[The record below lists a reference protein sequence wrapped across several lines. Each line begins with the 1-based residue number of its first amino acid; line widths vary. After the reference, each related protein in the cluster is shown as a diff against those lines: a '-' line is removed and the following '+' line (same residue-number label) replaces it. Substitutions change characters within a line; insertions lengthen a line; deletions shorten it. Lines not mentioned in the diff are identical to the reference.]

1 MRAPYHPPVI
11 QKLHAGLMNKFS
23 GSPNIKRTARDAIDG
38 VPVADLV
45 ARFGSPLFVFSE
57 PMLRRRYREVR
68 DAFTTRY
75 PNVVFGWS
83 YKTNYLSAICAICHQ
98 EGALA
103 EVVSEMEYD
112 IARSLGVSG
121 SAIIYNGPHKSA
133 ASLERAVRDGAQIN
147 VDHLDEIADLEA
159 LAEKLGRT
167 IRVGLRLNLDAGIQP
182 QWSRFGLNL
191 ESGHAFEVA
200 KRIRK
205 NKRLIVNGLHCHL
218 GTYIMKAE
226 AYGVAVEKLVKFGY
240 RLKDELDFEVE
251 YLDLGGGFPSKSRLK
266 GTFMPPEV
274 VLEPIETY
282 AEKISEALFTHL
294 RPGDFPRLILEAGR
308 VVVDEA
314 GYLITTVGGAKR
326 LPDGRRAYVLD
337 AGINLLYTTAWYKF
351 TIEIEKEIDGLSEP
365 TVLYGPLCMN
375 IDVVDEGIQLPPL
388 PRGVRLVLSPV
399 GAYSVTQWMQFIEY
413 RPAVVLIDEDKNVE
427 IIREAEDLTDIQR
440 RERLPDRLKANR

>member
-1 MRAPYHPPVI
+1 M
-11 QKLHAGLMNKFS
+11 
-23 GSPNIKRTARDAIDG
+23 
-38 VPVADLV
+38 
-45 ARFGSPLFVFSE
+45 
-57 PMLRRRYREVR
+57 
-68 DAFTTRY
+68 
-75 PNVVFGWS
+75 
-83 YKTNYLSAICAICHQ
+83 
-98 EGALA
+98 
-103 EVVSEMEYD
+103 
-112 IARSLGVSG
+112 
-121 SAIIYNGPHKSA
+121 
-133 ASLERAVRDGAQIN
+133 
-147 VDHLDEIADLEA
+147 
-159 LAEKLGRT
+159 
-167 IRVGLRLNLDAGIQP
+167 
-182 QWSRFGLNL
+182 
-191 ESGHAFEVA
+191 
-200 KRIRK
+200 
-205 NKRLIVNGLHCHL
+205 
-218 GTYIMKAE
+218 
-226 AYGVAVEKLVKFGY
+226 
-240 RLKDELDFEVE
+240 
-251 YLDLGGGFPSKSRLK
+251 
-266 GTFMPPEV
+266 

-314 GYLITTVGGAKR
+314 GYLIATVGGAKR

-440 RERLPDRLKANR
+440 RERLPERLKAGR

>member
-45 ARFGSPLFVFSE
+45 ARFGSPVFVFSE

-103 EVVSEMEYD
+103 EVV
-112 IARSLGVSG
+112 
-121 SAIIYNGPHKSA
+121 
-133 ASLERAVRDGAQIN
+133 
-147 VDHLDEIADLEA
+147 
-159 LAEKLGRT
+159 
-167 IRVGLRLNLDAGIQP
+167 
-182 QWSRFGLNL
+182 
-191 ESGHAFEVA
+191 
-200 KRIRK
+200 
-205 NKRLIVNGLHCHL
+205 
-218 GTYIMKAE
+218 
-226 AYGVAVEKLVKFGY
+226 
-240 RLKDELDFEVE
+240 
-251 YLDLGGGFPSKSRLK
+251 
-266 GTFMPPEV
+266 
-274 VLEPIETY
+274 LEPIETY

-314 GYLITTVGGAKR
+314 GYLIATVGGAKR

-440 RERLPDRLKANR
+440 RERLPERLKAGR